1 MATSPSL
8 IGYSVFA
15 VLWAKVSVPTPAS
28 FEKIA
33 LLTPVMI
40 VSLTDS
46 PRTPLSQR
54 SGQKLQ
60 KKLILRYRLVG
71 QCS

>member
-46 PRTPLSQR
+46 PTTPPIAAVGSKAPKTNLFN
-54 SGQKLQ
+54 QKF
-60 KKLILRYRLVG
+60 LI
-71 QCS
+71 

>member
-28 FEKIA
+28 FEKIL

-40 VSLTDS
+40 VSLTDR
-46 PRTPLSQR
+46 PRTPP
-54 SGQKLQ
+54 
-60 KKLILRYRLVG
+60 IAAVG
-71 QCS
+71 H